1 MEESLFERFGA
12 QRRIFF
18 SLGRLCI
25 PESIRDDFCLGA
37 MDGPPFKE
45 PKWWLALR
53 FSELELRIEL
63 DEPGIGHIE
72 KLNE

>member
-1 MEESLFERFGA
+1 
-12 QRRIFF
+12 
-18 SLGRLCI
+18 
-25 PESIRDDFCLGA
+25 

-45 PKWWLALR
+45 PKWWLAFK

-63 DEPGIGHIE
+63 DEPGIGHIG